1 MSNYKDVENPINLD
15 KRAVDAKQSEEEAK
29 VLIEEFLPFLRVR
42 VSRYSMYFS
51 DHLHEDILSTAMMAL
66 YEGIQK
72 YDIEK
77 GHFFPFADRVV
88 RARIVDHVRKII
100 KQENK
105 TIHLG
110 DNDENTM
117 QSSAINVISMRNY
130 DEEQRRT
137 QLAEEIESFISEIAT
152 WGITMET
159 LTKGSPKH
167 KELRKTYRAVIRE
180 ILKEPQIIQTINLK
194 RYFPIKAISK
204 ITGLPQKKLERA
216 RTYIIAV
223 LIIKAGDYE
232 LLSEYIGEGGN
243 E

>member
-1 MSNYKDVENPINLD
+1 VSNFKDIENPVDLD
-15 KRAVDAKQSEEEAK
+15 RRAVAARQSEAEVK

-51 DHLHEDILSTAMMAL
+51 EHLHEDILSTAMMAL
-66 YEGIQK
+66 YEAIEK
-72 YDIEK
+72 YDIDK

-105 TIHLG
+105 TIYLG
-110 DNDENTM
+110 DNDENMM
-117 QSSAINVISMRNY
+117 QSSAINVVSMRNY
-130 DEEQRRT
+130 NEEQRRA

-159 LTKGSPKH
+159 LAKGSPKH
-167 KELRKTYRAVIRE
+167 KELRKTYRVVIKE
-180 ILKEPQIIQTINLK
+180 ILKDPKIIQTIKLK
-194 RYFPIKAISK
+194 HYFPIKAISE

-223 LIIKAGDYE
+223 LIIKDGDYE
-232 LLSEYIGEGGN
+232 LLSDYIEEGGQ
-243 E
+243 

>member
-1 MSNYKDVENPINLD
+1 MSNFKDIENPVDLD
-15 KRAVDAKQSEEEAK
+15 RRAVAARQSEAEVK

-51 DHLHEDILSTAMMAL
+51 EHLHEDILSTAMMAL
-66 YEGIQK
+66 YEAIEK
-72 YDIEK
+72 YDIDK

-105 TIHLG
+105 TIYLG
-110 DNDENTM
+110 DNDENMM
-117 QSSAINVISMRNY
+117 QSSAINVVSMRNY
-130 DEEQRRT
+130 NEEQRRA

-159 LTKGSPKH
+159 LAKGSPKH
-167 KELRKTYRAVIRE
+167 KELRKTYRVVIKE
-180 ILKEPQIIQTINLK
+180 ILKDPKIIQTIKLK
-194 RYFPIKAISK
+194 HYFPIKAISE

-223 LIIKAGDYE
+223 LIIKDGDYE
-232 LLSEYIGEGGN
+232 LLSDYIGEGGQ
-243 E
+243 